1 MNSVPPPVIRVPPV
15 HVPPPPVLAEKPEVV
30 FWYRLWCLLFVV
42 IWVGMFVYG
51 ALEISGKVEPEL
63 GLIEGA
69 LVRGDPKAKAE
80 LIAEKRED
88 AIGVC
93 AISLVAVVFYGVAAA
108 VPRKPW
114 GWVVGVV
121 AVGGTLLPFIITAA
135 GMVPIL
141 VKWGRPEVKRFF
153 GKAA

>member
-1 MNSVPPPVIRVPPV
+1 MNLPPPPLLRA
-15 HVPPPPVLAEKPEVV
+15 VPPPPVIVGKPGVV
-30 FWYRLWCLLFVV
+30 LFYRLWCALFVV
-42 IWVGMFVYG
+42 LWLGMGVYG
-51 ALEISGKVEPEL
+51 FLEVRGTVEPDL

-69 LVRGDPKAKAE
+69 LVQNDPAARAQ

-93 AISLVAVVFYGVAAA
+93 VISAMAVVFYGFAAA

-114 GWVVGVV
+114 GWVVGIV
-121 AVGGTLLPFIITAA
+121 AVSGTLLPFIITAA

-141 VKWGRPEVKRFF
+141 IYWGRPEVKRYF
-153 GKAA
+153 GKL

>member
-1 MNSVPPPVIRVPPV
+1 M
-15 HVPPPPVLAEKPEVV
+15 
-30 FWYRLWCLLFVV
+30 
-42 IWVGMFVYG
+42 
-51 ALEISGKVEPEL
+51 VEPDL

-69 LVRGDPKAKAE
+69 LVGNDPKAKAE